1 MAKNRVIYQS
11 EALYVSKNATATGT
25 NDHEQLERVQS
36 ANYSFNI
43 SRQDVNQFGMLGKVG
58 SMVLEAPTVSADTSY
73 LLTDGFN
80 ERALGFHVTTSA
92 TSQTSGSFISGHMND
107 GSGQN
112 LFITTV
118 PEGVDAK
125 GIAVSGSTND
135 AIGIGNAYL
144 SDYSLD
150 LSVGSLPT
158 ASVSF
163 EAANINSN
171 VGDDIVNPAV
181 NQADGSALTTKVA
194 LPNANSGFSQEVALR
209 PGDITVDISDA
220 TGQVLV
226 DIASPDNDS
235 AHIQSA
241 SLSIPLSRSSLERL
255 GTKYAYARAVDFPI
269 QATLS
274 VNAIVNETQA
284 NALTTIVDDES
295 SKTLRLTLKAE
306 DNTDAMIYI
315 LKGCQIASES
325 FSSSIGSNKSVDL
338 TFVTSIGGPED
349 TTNGVFVSG
358 ANTSGVFTS

>member
-1 MAKNRVIYQS
+1 MSRNRVIYQS